1 MQQYAAAL
9 EVLEEADTEAS
20 PFRCAF
26 NQPRDIGNY
35 EALFIVHTHHAQAW
49 HQGGKR
55 IVSHFRLGGG
65 DRTDEG
71 GFAGVRHAQHPDIGQ
86 QHQLQL
92 QVAFITRGTHGFLTR
107 RTVNGRFETGVAQ
120 TVPAAFR
127 HHQTLTVFGHI
138 AHGLAGALIDNP
150 GADRHF
156 YRHVFTALTSIRII
170 PVRHEANAAFMAA
183 AVGRI
188 TGKAGVALVTSGP
201 GCSNLITGMA
211 TANSEGDPV
220 VALGGAVK
228 RADKAKQVH
237 QSMDT
242 VAMFSP
248 VTKYAVE
255 VTAPDALAEVVSN
268 AFRAA
273 EQGRPGSAF
282 VSLPQDVVD
291 GPVSGKVL
299 PASGAPQ
306 MGAAPD
312 DAIDQVAKLI
322 AQAKNPIFLLG
333 LMASQPENSKALR
346 HLLETSHI
354 PVTSTYQ
361 AAGAVNQDNFSRF
374 AGRVGLFNNQAGD
387 RLLQL
392 ADLVIC
398 IGYSPVE
405 YEPAMWNSGNA
416 TLVHIDVLPAYEERN
431 YTPDV
436 ELVGDIAG
444 TLNKLAQNIDHRLV
458 LSPQAAEILRDRQ
471 HQRELLDRR
480 GAQLNQFALHPLRIV
495 RAMQDIV
502 NSDVTL
508 TVDMGSFHIWIA
520 RYLYSFRARQVM
532 ISNGQQTMGVALP
545 WAIGAWLVNPERK
558 VVSVSGDGGFLQSSM
573 ELETAVRLKANVL
586 HLIWVDNGY
595 NMVAIQEEKKYQR
608 LSGVEFG
615 PMDFK
620 AYAESFGAKGFAVES
635 AEALEPTLRAAMD
648 VDGPAVVAIPVDYR
662 DNPLL
667 MGQLHLSQIL

>member
-1 MQQYAAAL
+1 MRQWAHGADMVVGQL
-9 EVLEEADTEAS
+9 E
-20 PFRCAF
+20 
-26 NQPRDIGNY
+26 
-35 EALFIVHTHHAQAW
+35 AQ
-49 HQGGKR
+49 
-55 IVSHFRLGGG
+55 
-65 DRTDEG
+65 
-71 GFAGVRHAQHPDIGQ
+71 GVKQ
-86 QHQLQL
+86 
-92 QVAFITRGTHGFLTR
+92 
-107 RTVNGRFETGVAQ
+107 
-120 TVPAAFR
+120 
-127 HHQTLTVFGHI
+127 VFGI
-138 AHGLAGALIDNP
+138 P
-150 GADRHF
+150 GAKIDK
-156 YRHVFTALTSIRII
+156 VFDSLLDSSIQII

-228 RADKAKQVH
+228 RADKARQVH

-248 VTKYAVE
+248 VTKYSVE
-255 VTAPDALAEVVSN
+255 VSSSDAIAEVVSN
-268 AFRAA
+268 AFRVA
-273 EQGRPGSAF
+273 EHGRPGSAF
-282 VSLPQDVVD
+282 VSLPQDIVD
-291 GPVSGKVL
+291 QPAQGNIL
-299 PASGAPQ
+299 PAGNAPKL
-306 MGAAPD
+306 GPAPD
-312 DAIDQVAKLI
+312 ACIDHVAGLI
-322 AQAKNPIFLLG
+322 RNAKNPVILLG
-333 LMASQPENSKALR
+333 LMASQPENSRALHR
-346 HLLETSHI
+346 LLEKSHI

-361 AAGAVNQDNFSRF
+361 AAGAVNQEHFTRF

-387 RLLQL
+387 RLLHL
-392 ADLVIC
+392 ADLIIC

-405 YEPAMWNSGNA
+405 YEPAMWNCGNA
-416 TLVHIDVLPAYEERN
+416 TLVHIDVLPAYEESH
-431 YTPDV
+431 YAPEI

-444 TLNKLAQNIDHRLV
+444 TLEKLAGRIEQPLV
-458 LSPQAAEILRDRQ
+458 LSDRASEILIDRQ
-471 HQRELLDRR
+471 NQRELLARR

-495 RAMQDIV
+495 RAMQDII
-502 NSDVTL
+502 NNDVTL

-545 WAIGAWLVNPERK
+545 WAIGAWLVDPSRK

-586 HLIWVDNGY
+586 HIIWVDNAY

-608 LSGVEFG
+608 LSGGELRTG
-615 PMDFK
+615 DFK
-620 AYAESFGAKGFAVES
+620 VYAEAFGAAGFAVES

-648 VDGPAVVAIPVDYR
+648 VDGPAVVAIPVDYS